1 MVQLGAIAEYVY
13 ERPGD
18 TLVNQATKFDLVWI
32 EDAVALE
39 DKAQARTTGS
49 FACSI
54 VATRPFV
61 VMPSLGST

>member
-39 DKAQARTTGS
+39 DKAQARTT
-49 FACSI
+49 A
-54 VATRPFV
+54 
-61 VMPSLGST
+61 PSRVRSLPPGRSL